1 MKSIMQNF
9 IKSIHDKEQ
18 IETLLKNQENERACV
33 NQKDIHGDTLL
44 HFASRIHCL
53 DVIKLL
59 VKHGAD
65 PEAVN
70 EHGIKKK
77 VINTPI

>member
-1 MKSIMQNF
+1 MQTF
-9 IKSIHDKEQ
+9 IKSIHDKHEVQ
-18 IETLLKNQENERACV
+18 TLLNRETDRDIV
-33 NQKDIHGDTLL
+33 NRKDVHGDTLL

-59 VKHGAD
+59 IEHGAD

-70 EHGIKKK
+70 EHGKIYKKK
-77 VINTPI
+77 LPTIIETK